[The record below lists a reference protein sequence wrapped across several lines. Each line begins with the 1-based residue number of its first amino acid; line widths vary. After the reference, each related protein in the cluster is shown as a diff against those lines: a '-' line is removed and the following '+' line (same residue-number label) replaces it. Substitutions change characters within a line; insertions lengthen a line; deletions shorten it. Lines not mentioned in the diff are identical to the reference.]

1 MFSRLLS
8 AIFWPDKVR
17 AVDKADM
24 WRETYRSYVYL
35 RGPWVIS
42 TVEDL
47 RTELALEQNTL
58 KKQHHNK
65 SFDEEFKF

>member
-1 MFSRLLS
+1 
-8 AIFWPDKVR
+8 
-17 AVDKADM
+17 M